1 METAVDALRYRVH
14 DYLIKPVSPS
24 QILAS
29 IGRGF
34 SRKALK
40 QEQKK
45 KGIVDSEG
53 SPAII
58 KFDDGTVLDFNRRTI
73 ERNNENLQL
82 TPTEG
87 LLLKVLMENPGTVFS
102 HRELILL
109 VQGYD
114 VSLKEAQEIL
124 RPLVSRLRKKIEIIP
139 ALTHCIQS
147 VRGAGYVYSQK

>member
-1 METAVDALRYRVH
+1 METAVDALRYRIH
-14 DYLIKPVSPS
+14 DYLIKPASPS

-29 IGRGF
+29 IERGL

-45 KGIVDSEG
+45 KGIIEPVD

-58 KFDDGTVLDFNRRTI
+58 KLDEETILDFSRRTI
-73 ERNNENLQL
+73 ERNGEILQL

-87 LLLKVLMENPGTVFS
+87 LLLKVLVENPGTVFP

-109 VQGYD
+109 VQGNN

-139 ALTHCIQS
+139 ALGNRIQS
-147 VRGAGYVYSQK
+147 VRGTGYVYSNK